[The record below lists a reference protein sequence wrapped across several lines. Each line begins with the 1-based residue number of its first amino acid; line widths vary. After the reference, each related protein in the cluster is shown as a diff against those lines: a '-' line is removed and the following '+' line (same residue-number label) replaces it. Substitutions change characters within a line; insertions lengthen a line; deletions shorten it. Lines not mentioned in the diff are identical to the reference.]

1 MAEAR
6 SAVAV
11 ATSSAACSACSEPAA
26 KALLP
31 PQSSRLASA
40 CATTRSSCKRTTAA
54 LAAKAL
60 PNKERGWSL
69 AELTSRLLS
78 RQLDKRD
85 TLRCSDWEAAVLS
98 PEQVEYAALDAWASF
113 AVYQKLSATP
123 AAAALLA
130 QGGSVGGCLSSVPRP
145 LPETSAQAGQSGRGG
160 SGRGRGRGRASQ
172 EVAQEAPGTGGRGR
186 GRGRGAAVPPD
197 ARLGTFSELARIM
210 K

>member
-1 MAEAR
+1 MRCA
-6 SAVAV
+6 
-11 ATSSAACSACSEPAA
+11 
-26 KALLP
+26 ALLD
-31 PQSSRLASA
+31 L
-40 CATTRSSCKRTTAA
+40 AA

-60 PNKERGWSL
+60 PNEERGWSL
-69 AELTSRLLS
+69 AELTSRLLN

-145 LPETSAQAGQSGRGG
+145 LPETVAQAGQSGRGG
-160 SGRGRGRGRASQ
+160 GGRGRGRGRASQ
-172 EVAQEAPGTGGRGR
+172 EVAQEAPGPGGR